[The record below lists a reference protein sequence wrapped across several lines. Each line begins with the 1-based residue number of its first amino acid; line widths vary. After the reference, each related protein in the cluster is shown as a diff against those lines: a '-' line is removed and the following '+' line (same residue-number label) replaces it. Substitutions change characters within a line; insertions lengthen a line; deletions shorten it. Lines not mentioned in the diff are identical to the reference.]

1 MQNTGRFELPLILP
15 SQAQKHV
22 THNEA
27 LTLLDGLVHL
37 VIESQ
42 GAAAPPPG
50 ASVDQAFLVG
60 ASATGAW
67 IGQDGNLAFNT
78 DAGWRFAAPVRGIT
92 AFFAS
97 ANELR
102 IFEQGVWTKIGDY
115 TGSLSPATL
124 GVNTSADITNR
135 LAVRSSAALF
145 TALEA
150 AGGGTGDIQV
160 KINKE
165 AASDTASLLF
175 QSAFSGR
182 AEIGL
187 AGSDSLNVKVS
198 SDGAVWTT
206 AISVEPSSGLVSLT
220 DNSIGNAALAD
231 MPAARLKGRAGGTA
245 GDPEDLT
252 AFQAT
257 ALLNQF
263 SATLQGLAPPSGGG
277 AAAFLRADGAWAAP
291 AGGGGTVITQVM
303 ADFGAL
309 PVWSKSF
316 DIGHPGAV
324 PGQMVLASASAA
336 MPGTL
341 LADELEMDGLTVSA
355 VVAVANFVRIITAAH
370 PGPVSG
376 QRNFNLT
383 LA

>member
-27 LTLLDGLVHL
+27 LTLLDGLVHP

-78 DAGWRFAAPVRGIT
+78 DAGWRFAAPVRGII
-92 AFFAS
+92 AFFAD
-97 ANELR
+97 ADELR

-115 TGSLSPATL
+115 AGSLSPAML
-124 GVNTSADITNR
+124 GVNTSADVSNR
-135 LAVRSSAALF
+135 LAVRSGAALF

-150 AGGGTGDIQV
+150 AGGGTGDVRV

-165 AASDTASLLF
+165 AAGGTASLLF
-175 QSAFSGR
+175 QNAFSGR

-187 AGSDSLNVKVS
+187 AGSDSLSLKVS
-198 SDGAVWTT
+198 SDGAAWTT

-220 DNSIGNAALAD
+220 DNSIGNSALAD
-231 MPAARLKGRAGGTA
+231 MPAARLKGRANGGA

-252 AFQAT
+252 PAQAT

-263 SATLQGLAPPSGGG
+263 SPALQGLVPPSGGG
-277 AAAFLRADGAWAAP
+277 AAAFLRADGAWSIP
-291 AGGGGTVITQVM
+291 AGGGGAAVSQVT

-309 PVWSKSF
+309 PVWSGVF
-316 DIGHPGAV
+316 DVAHPGAV
-324 PGQMVLASASAA
+324 PGQRVLASASAA
-336 MPGTL
+336 MPGAL
-341 LADELEMDGLTVSA
+341 SADELEMDGLTVSA
-355 VVAVANFVRIITAAH
+355 VIADANFVRIITAAY